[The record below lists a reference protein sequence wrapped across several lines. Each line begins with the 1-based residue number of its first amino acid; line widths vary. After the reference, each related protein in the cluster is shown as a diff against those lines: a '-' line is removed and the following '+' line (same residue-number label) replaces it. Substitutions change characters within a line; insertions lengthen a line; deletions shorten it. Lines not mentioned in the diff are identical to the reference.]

1 MLVQKTEYG
10 LEIKLHDRMSLDDL
24 KIMGSQIE
32 PILLEYK
39 SQNKKLSI
47 LLDLSEVQRQDPLVM
62 EEIGKGMILA
72 KEAGVEKTA
81 LIFGSSIA
89 KLQMATKARESG
101 VYHLERYFSITDDNY
116 KEKALNWVKNGIETQ

>member
-1 MLVQKTEYG
+1 MLVQKTKYG
-10 LEIKLHDRMSLDDL
+10 LEIKMHDKMNLDDL
-24 KIMGSQIE
+24 GIMGSQIE

-39 SQNKKLSI
+39 SKNQKFSI
-47 LLDLSEVQRQDPLVM
+47 LVDLSEVQRQDPLVM
-62 EEIGKGMILA
+62 EEMGKGMILA

-89 KLQMATKARESG
+89 KLQMANKARESG

-116 KEKALNWVKNGIETQ
+116 KEKALNWVINGIDT

>member
-10 LEIKLHDRMSLDDL
+10 LEIKMHDKMNLDDL
-24 KIMGSQIE
+24 GIMGSQIE

-89 KLQMATKARESG
+89 KLQMANKARESG
-101 VYHLERYFSITDDNY
+101 VYHLERYFSITDENY
-116 KEKALNWVKNGIETQ
+116 KEKALNWVKNGVEN

>member
-32 PILLEYK
+32 PIFLEYK
-39 SQNKKLSI
+39 SQNKKFSI
-47 LLDLSEVQRQDPLVM
+47 LLDLSEVQRQDPSVM
-62 EEIGKGMILA
+62 EEMGKGMILA

-89 KLQMATKARESG
+89 KLQMASKARESG

-116 KEKALNWVKNGIETQ
+116 KEKALNWVKNGIDT